1 MSENKEALL
10 DKVFENLK
18 NFGLTPIPVQT
29 LNADA
34 ETTRYFGGTFEE
46 FVEAA
51 KLLGA
56 KAVFASP
63 LYLDEDEFYYDAG
76 EPEEDEYEDAYD
88 DYDEG
93 EGEEAEEGEPEEGE
107 ASDEDI
113 PEVLGP
119 EDLDGLDLS
128 LLRPELAKF
137 EKYIGEV
144 CGVTLTVPGPD
155 HLEVEVFANWYDEF
169 AELVDA
175 ASEEIEAD
183 PAKALEVIERR
194 CSDEEE

>member
-1 MSENKEALL
+1 MSENKEELL
-10 DKVFENLK
+10 DKVFANLRK
-18 NFGLTPIPVQT
+18 FGLTPIPVQT
-29 LNADA
+29 LNAEA
-34 ETTRYFGGTFEE
+34 ETTRYFGGTFDE

-63 LYLDEDEFYYDAG
+63 LYLDEDEFYYNGGDQEG
-76 EPEEDEYEDAYD
+76 EYEEAYD

-93 EGEEAEEGEPEEGE
+93 EDEPEDAQEEAPE
-107 ASDEDI
+107 DDV

-137 EKYIGEV
+137 EQHIGEV

-175 ASEEIEAD
+175 ASEEIEED

-194 CSDEEE
+194 CSEEE

>member
-1 MSENKEALL
+1 MSENKEELL

-18 NFGLTPIPVQT
+18 KFGLTPIPVQT
-29 LNADA
+29 LNAEA
-34 ETTRYFGGTFEE
+34 ETTRYFGGTFDE

-63 LYLDEDEFYYDAG
+63 LYLDEDEFYYNGG
-76 EPEEDEYEDAYD
+76 EPEEYEEVYD

-93 EGEEAEEGEPEEGE
+93 EEEEETEEGE
-107 ASDEDI
+107 ASEEDEDV

-175 ASEEIEAD
+175 ASEEIEED
-183 PAKALEVIERR
+183 PAKALDVIERR